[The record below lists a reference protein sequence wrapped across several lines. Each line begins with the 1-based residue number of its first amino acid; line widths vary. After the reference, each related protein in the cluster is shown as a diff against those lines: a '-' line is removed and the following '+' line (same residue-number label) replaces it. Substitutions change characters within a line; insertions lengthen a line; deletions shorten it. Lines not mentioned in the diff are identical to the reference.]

1 MKKRSPKKI
10 TFQNLEK
17 FAFKYIERFST
28 SENQLRIIL
37 KRKIIKSS
45 YFFKIK
51 VEDHIDY
58 IDLII
63 EKFKKIGLIDDKKY
77 SESRALNLVKRGF
90 SKKKILF
97 NLKQKGISSETIEIA
112 LNNLKKFFFNY
123 ELASALIYAK
133 KKKIIG
139 SEMNLEKSFKNNQKK
154 LMKMASAGF
163 SYSISKKIIELND
176 EKEIE
181 SLEKYA
187 NEGIN

>member
-163 SYSISKKIIELND
+163 SYSISKKIIELNN

>member
-10 TFQNLEK
+10 NFQNLEK

-37 KRKIIKSS
+37 KKKIIKSS

>member
-37 KRKIIKSS
+37 KKKIIKSS

-139 SEMNLEKSFKNNQKK
+139 SEMNLEKAFKNNQKK

-163 SYSISKKIIELND
+163 SYSISKKIIELNN

>member
-17 FAFKYIERFST
+17 FAFKYIERLST

-37 KRKIIKSS
+37 KKKIIKSS
-45 YFFKIK
+45 YFFKTK
-51 VEDHIDY
+51 VENYTSY

-90 SKKKILF
+90 SKKKILL
-97 NLKQKGISSETIEIA
+97 NLKQKGISSEIIEIA
-112 LNNLKKFFFNY
+112 LHNLKKFFFDY

-133 KKKIIG
+133 KKKIIN
-139 SEMNLEKSFKNNQKK
+139 SEINLDKSFKNNEKK

-163 SYSISKKIIELND
+163 SYSISKKIIELNNK
-176 EKEIE
+176 EEIE
-181 SLEKYA
+181 FLEKYA

>member
-37 KRKIIKSS
+37 KKKIIKSS

-163 SYSISKKIIELND
+163 SYSISKKIIELNN

>member
-1 MKKRSPKKI
+1 M
-10 TFQNLEK
+10 
-17 FAFKYIERFST
+17 
-28 SENQLRIIL
+28 
-37 KRKIIKSS
+37 
-45 YFFKIK
+45 
-51 VEDHIDY
+51 
-58 IDLII
+58 
-63 EKFKKIGLIDDKKY
+63 IDDKKY

-163 SYSISKKIIELND
+163 SYSISKKIIELNN

>member
-37 KRKIIKSS
+37 KKKIIKSS

-123 ELASALIYAK
+123 ELASALIYAEK
-133 KKKIIG
+133 KKF
-139 SEMNLEKSFKNNQKK
+139 L
-154 LMKMASAGF
+154 
-163 SYSISKKIIELND
+163 
-176 EKEIE
+176 
-181 SLEKYA
+181 
-187 NEGIN
+187 INF